1 MSFSFRKIVEE
12 SITNLFESKSLED
25 IRKMSSF
32 SVLEPETIE
41 QIAEIDPTYKG
52 NGYAGKFT
60 IWLIDRYLNNEFK
73 MSQSNDLT
81 AALENFKELRGQLE
95 NGNLNTMSVKD
106 LLSLETKHNVSAD
119 EDGVIMDFP
128 PMQEMINR
136 RWSAWYLK
144 IFDDGSNQIFIPLT
158 WEAARKLG
166 GSTEW
171 CTSSSDP
178 FFFDYYSKGYD
189 YPLEIFYKN
198 GEPYAQLQND
208 MGELRD
214 VSDEEFNDEFD
225 FPEPDSLHDAEKK
238 AGEYAQ
244 MAFGFYIKQRFEKL
258 QNSVLTSE
266 NLRTA
271 FADNGVCGYNNG
283 GLWGIARYDSA
294 GRITPITIP
303 EWGVP
308 ISNRCGMITFM
319 ELPDLDDAP
328 ENGLFNNYLIDYSVT
343 FDHSGRKI
351 NYEGDIEAMLNERL
365 KRVQEGKYKLA
376 DAFDRMYKAEDGTTY
391 LFDLD
396 LRYGVR
402 FDGRKVINYGEHVF
416 RNFIQE
422 SENIA

>member
-1 MSFSFRKIVEE
+1 MSFSFRKIVDE
-12 SITNLFESKSLED
+12 SITSLFESKSLED

-32 SVLEPETIE
+32 SILEPETIE

-60 IWLIDRYLNNEFK
+60 IWLINKYLYNEFK

-81 AALENFKELRGQLE
+81 AALENFMALRGQLE

-106 LLSLETKHNVSAD
+106 LLALETKHNASAD
-119 EDGVIMDFP
+119 ENGVIMDFP
-128 PMQEMINR
+128 PMQEMIKR

-144 IFDDGSNQIFIPLT
+144 IFDDGSNQIFVPLT

-189 YPLEIFYKN
+189 YPLEIFYKD
-198 GEPYAQLQND
+198 GKPYAQFQQEK
-208 MGELRD
+208 GELRD
-214 VSDEEFNDEFD
+214 VYDDEFNDEFD
-225 FPEPDSLHDAEKK
+225 FPEPNSLHGAEKK
-238 AGEYAQ
+238 AGDYAER
-244 MAFGFYIKQRFEKL
+244 AFGFYLTQRFEKL

-283 GLWGIARYDSA
+283 GLWGIARYDDS
-294 GRITPITIP
+294 GRITPITVP
-303 EWGVP
+303 DWGIP

-319 ELPDLDDAP
+319 ELPDLDNDP
-328 ENGLFNNYLIDYSVT
+328 ENGLFNYDDIDYSVT
-343 FDHSGRKI
+343 FDHNGRAI
-351 NYEGDIEAMLNERL
+351 NPSCDIESMLNERL
-365 KRVQEGKYKLA
+365 KRVQEGKYKLG
-376 DAFDRMYKAEDGTTY
+376 DAFDKIYKVKDGTTY
-391 LFDLD
+391 FFDLG
-396 LRYGVR
+396 LHYGVR
-402 FDGRKVINYGEHVF
+402 FDGRKVIDYGEYIF
-416 RNFIQE
+416 RNFIHKA
-422 SENIA
+422 ENIA

>member
-1 MSFSFRKIVEE
+1 MGFSFRKIVEE
-12 SITNLFESKSLED
+12 SITNLFESKSLDD

-106 LLSLETKHNVSAD
+106 LLALETKHNVSAD

-128 PMQEMINR
+128 PMQEMIKR

-144 IFDDGSNQIFIPLT
+144 IFDDGSNQIFVPLT

-198 GEPYAQLQND
+198 GEPYAQFQKER
-208 MGELRD
+208 GELRD
-214 VSDEEFNDEFD
+214 VYDEEFNAEFD
-225 FPEPDSLHDAEKK
+225 FPEPNSLYGAEKK
-238 AGEYAQ
+238 AGDYAQ
-244 MAFGFYIKQRFEKL
+244 RAFDFYLTQRFEKL

-271 FADNGVCGYNNG
+271 FANNGVCGYKNG
-283 GLWGIARYDSA
+283 GLWGVARYDSA
-294 GRITPITIP
+294 GRITLVTAP
-303 EWGVP
+303 EYGIP

-319 ELPDLDDAP
+319 ELPDLERNP
-328 ENGLFNNYLIDYSVT
+328 ENGPSNYDEVEYSVT
-343 FDHSGRKI
+343 FDHSGSKI
-351 NYEGDIEAMLNERL
+351 NSSGNIESTLNERL
-365 KRVQEGKYKLA
+365 KRVQEGKYELG
-376 DAFDRMYKAEDGTTY
+376 DAFDMIYKPKDGAIY
-391 LFDLD
+391 LFDLG
-396 LRYGVR
+396 LHYGVH
-402 FDGRKVINYGEHVF
+402 FDGQRIIDYGEYIFHE
-416 RNFIQE
+416 FINKAE
-422 SENIA
+422 TIA

>member
-12 SITNLFESKSLED
+12 TITNLFESKSLDD

-60 IWLIDRYLNNEFK
+60 IWLINKYLYNEFK

-81 AALENFKELRGQLE
+81 AALENFMALRGQLE

-106 LLSLETKHNVSAD
+106 LLALETKHNASAD
-119 EDGVIMDFP
+119 ENGVIMDFP
-128 PMQEMINR
+128 PMQEMIKR

-144 IFDDGSNQIFIPLT
+144 IFDDGSNQIFVPLT

-198 GEPYAQLQND
+198 GEPYAQFQKEK
-208 MGELRD
+208 GELRD
-214 VSDEEFNDEFD
+214 VYDDEFNDEFD
-225 FPEPDSLHDAEKK
+225 FPEPNSLHGAEKK
-238 AGEYAQ
+238 AGDYAQ
-244 MAFGFYIKQRFEKL
+244 RAFGFYLTQRFEKL

-271 FADNGVCGYNNG
+271 CANAGVCGYKNG
-283 GLWGIARYDSA
+283 GLWGVARYDSA
-294 GRITPITIP
+294 GRITPVTAP
-303 EWGVP
+303 ECGIP

-319 ELPDLDDAP
+319 ELPDIEDDP
-328 ENGLFNNYLIDYSVT
+328 ENGPSNYDDIEYSVT

-351 NYEGDIEAMLNERL
+351 DSDGNIESMLNERL
-365 KRVQEGKYKLA
+365 KRVQEGKYKLG
-376 DAFDRMYKAEDGTTY
+376 DAFDKIYEAEDGTTY
-391 LFDLD
+391 LFDLG
-396 LRYGVR
+396 LHYGVR
-402 FDGRKVINYGEHVF
+402 FDGMEVIDCGEHVF
-416 RNFIQE
+416 RNFIRNA
-422 SENIA
+422 ENIA

>member
-1 MSFSFRKIVEE
+1 MKFSFRKIVEE
-12 SITNLFESKSLED
+12 TITNLFESKSLED

-32 SVLEPETIE
+32 SILEPETIE

-60 IWLIDRYLNNEFK
+60 IWLINKYLYNEFK

-81 AALENFKELRGQLE
+81 AALENFMALRGQLE

-106 LLSLETKHNVSAD
+106 LLALETKHNVSAD
-119 EDGVIMDFP
+119 ENGVIMDFP
-128 PMQEMINR
+128 PMQEMIKR

-144 IFDDGSNQIFIPLT
+144 IFDDGSNQIFVPLT

-171 CTSSSDP
+171 CTSSSNP
-178 FFFDYYSKGYD
+178 FFFDYYSKGY
-189 YPLEIFYKN
+189 YCPLEIFYKD
-198 GEPYAQLQND
+198 GEPYAQFQKEK
-208 MGELRD
+208 GELRD
-214 VSDEEFNDEFD
+214 VSDEEFYDEFD

-244 MAFGFYIKQRFEKL
+244 RAFEFYLTQRFEKL

-271 FADNGVCGYNNG
+271 FASNGVCGYNNG
-283 GLWGIARYDSA
+283 GLWGIAKFDSA

-303 EWGVP
+303 EWGIP

-319 ELPDLDDAP
+319 ELPDIEDDP
-328 ENGLFNNYLIDYSVT
+328 ENGPSNYDYIEYSVT
-343 FDHSGRKI
+343 FDYSGRKI
-351 NYEGDIEAMLNERL
+351 NSDGDIESMLNERL

-376 DAFDRMYKAEDGTTY
+376 DAFDRIYKAEDGTTY
-391 LFDLD
+391 LFDLN

-402 FDGRKVINYGEHVF
+402 FNGREIIDYGEYVF
-416 RNFIQE
+416 IDFIYK
-422 SENIA
+422 SENIV

>member
-12 SITNLFESKSLED
+12 SITSLFESKSLED

-32 SVLEPETIE
+32 SILEPETIE

-106 LLSLETKHNVSAD
+106 LLALETKHNVSAD
-119 EDGVIMDFP
+119 KDGVIMDFP
-128 PMQEMINR
+128 PMQEMIKR

-144 IFDDGSNQIFIPLT
+144 IFDDGSNQIFVPLT

-198 GEPYAQLQND
+198 GEPYAQFQKER
-208 MGELRD
+208 GELRD
-214 VSDEEFNDEFD
+214 VYDDEFNDEFD
-225 FPEPDSLHDAEKK
+225 FPEPNSLYDAEKK
-238 AGEYAQ
+238 AGDYAQ
-244 MAFGFYIKQRFEKL
+244 RAFGFYLTQRFEKL
-258 QNSVLTSE
+258 QNSILTSE

-271 FADNGVCGYNNG
+271 FANNGVCGYKNG
-283 GLWGIARYDSA
+283 GLWGVARYDSA
-294 GRITPITIP
+294 GRITLVTAP
-303 EWGVP
+303 EYGIP

-319 ELPDLDDAP
+319 ELPDLDDDP
-328 ENGLFNNYLIDYSVT
+328 ENGLFNYDDIDYSVT

-351 NYEGDIEAMLNERL
+351 NSSGDIESMLKERL
-365 KRVQEGKYKLA
+365 KRVQEGKYKLD
-376 DAFDRMYKAEDGTTY
+376 DAFDKIYKVKDGTTY
-391 LFDLD
+391 FFDLG
-396 LRYGVR
+396 LHYGVR
-402 FDGRKVINYGEHVF
+402 FDGRKVIDYGEYVF
-416 RNFIQE
+416 RTFIHKA
-422 SENIA
+422 ENIA